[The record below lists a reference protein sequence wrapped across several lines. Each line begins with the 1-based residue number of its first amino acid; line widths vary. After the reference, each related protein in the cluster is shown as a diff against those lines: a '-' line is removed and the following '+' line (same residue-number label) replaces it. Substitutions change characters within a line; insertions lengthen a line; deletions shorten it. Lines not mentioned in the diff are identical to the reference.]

1 LLLTATAAEADV
13 DDRALL
19 SAYAKARADSLAGA
33 GKAADGYAAA
43 LALSPNDELLAAR
56 ALNKALASG
65 NRALAVRAANVLQA
79 KNLLAPDARLL
90 LLSEA
95 LRARNWK
102 SAHVYIEAIQ
112 KDQVFSFMAP
122 ILRAWVAQDSGKG
135 DPLALLGAPGGDD
148 LAAAYAAEQ
157 RPLLMIARGKGK
169 EGVDQLLAVSE
180 AAGARATRLRIAG
193 AATLQQKGHRAQAM
207 RLLQGEVAPI
217 VAARRLLESGKA
229 IPGAISDAPSGIA
242 EFLVRVAIDLKAQ
255 DVDALALVYA
265 RLATFLAPESS
276 ETWLVTSQLLA
287 DEEQYADALA
297 ALANIRPGDPFAPGA
312 TDNRI
317 RLLAASGRTDEALAE
332 ALATT
337 AKADAGSGDWA
348 RLGDV
353 YSELKRHQDAA
364 AAYGRALDLARS
376 SGGAGQSEWT
386 LWLLKGGALEQAG
399 NWPQAKAALQE
410 AYKLAPDQPLVLNYL
425 GYAQLERREN
435 VEAAMGLIA
444 QAMKLQPDS
453 AEITDSLGWAHYM
466 RGNLPAAIQLLEKAV
481 AGRPADV
488 EINEHLGDAY
498 YSAGRRYEARYAWRA
513 ALLHAE
519 REDAARLLSKIE
531 TGLEPQPARR

>member
-1 LLLTATAAEADV
+1 LLLSGSAAQADV

-19 SAYAKARADSLAGA
+19 SAYAKARADSLAGPA
-33 GKAADGYAAA
+33 KAAEGYAAA
-43 LALSPNDELLAAR
+43 LALSPDDEILAAR
-56 ALNKALASG
+56 ALSKALASG
-65 NRALAVRAANVLQA
+65 NRTLAVRAAKILQA

-95 LRARNWK
+95 LRTRDWK
-102 SAHVYIEAIQ
+102 GAAVHIEAIQ
-112 KDQVFSFMAP
+112 KDEVFSFMAP
-122 ILRAWVAQDSGKG
+122 ILRAWVAQGSGKG
-135 DPLALLGAPGGDD
+135 DPLALLGKAGSDD
-148 LAAAYAAEQ
+148 LAAAYAAEH
-157 RPLLMIARGKGK
+157 RPLLMIARGKSK

-180 AAGARATRLRIAG
+180 AASARAVRLRLAG
-193 AATLQQKGHRAQAM
+193 AATLQQKGNRADAL
-207 RLLQGEVAPI
+207 RLLEGEAAPLA
-217 VAARRLLESGKA
+217 AARRLLESGKP
-229 IPGAISDAPSGIA
+229 IPGAIADAPSGIA

-255 DVDALALVYA
+255 DVDPLALIYA

-276 ETWLVTSQLLA
+276 ETWLITSQLLA
-287 DEEQYADALA
+287 DEEQHADALA
-297 ALANIRPGDPFAPGA
+297 ALANIRADDPFAPGA

-332 ALATT
+332 ALVTS
-337 AKADAGSGDWA
+337 AKADSGVADWT

-353 YSELKRHQDAA
+353 YSELKRYPEAA
-364 AAYGRALDLARS
+364 GAYQRALDLAKS
-376 SGGAGQSEWT
+376 TGEAGQSEWT

-399 NWPQAKAALQE
+399 KWPEAKAALEQ

-435 VEAAMGLIA
+435 VEAAMSLVA
-444 QAMKLQPDS
+444 QASKLQPDS

-519 REDAARLLSKIE
+519 KEDAARLLAKIE
-531 TGLEPQPARR
+531 TGLQAVRR